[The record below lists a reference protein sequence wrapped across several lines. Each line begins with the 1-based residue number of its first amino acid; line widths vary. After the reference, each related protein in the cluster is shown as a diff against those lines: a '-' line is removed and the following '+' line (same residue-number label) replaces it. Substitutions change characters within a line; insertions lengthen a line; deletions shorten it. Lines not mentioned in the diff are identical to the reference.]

1 MKRVRDRVQL
11 VRNETKAEA
20 PEMEAAQSLAPP
32 ELAITSGMEDDG
44 GMQSA
49 AAVAAP
55 APAPTPAKPARKR
68 IEGMPEALQEHLEA
82 TFGQDFSEIKVHANS
97 SQASKAGAL
106 AFARGKEVH
115 FAPGQFQ
122 PDTPQG
128 RQLIGH
134 EFAHLVQQSTQ
145 HVKANTAVG
154 DLPVNDDPA
163 LEAAADAMGARFAK
177 MEPAQ
182 AGGSVLSPLAAEAGV
197 VQLKAESA
205 PATATESPVE
215 EAPAADTPAQDNAT
229 HEGGVAGDPATEQ
242 AAKEDGAP
250 DQAQDEK
257 SEDQAPEEE
266 KEGKNPELDTLLAE
280 QDGQMEGMESGAEQE
295 GEESAE
301 AAEGEAAQLAPD
313 PNGGGKGL
321 LDWGNLTYILAP
333 TITLPG
339 LAIEKLSK
347 AASAG
352 LEKTSAPDWLKNG
365 VKNAGNI
372 QGSINEAIHQYG
384 GELFEGAVLGDF
396 KEDPTA
402 MNLVGQ
408 VLMGLVPY
416 AGQAADLRDTVH
428 AIGKMTNG
436 GWKEGGNWLNLG
448 LTLLAWVPLLGD
460 GVKVLSK
467 LGKLKGV
474 KNLLKKLEP
483 FSKAI
488 SEGWGKVTKYFAP
501 KIDAFKKTLSKGW
514 NDLKTAA
521 TKKFNAAK
529 DKVIA
534 TVGKVKSG
542 LSSAWNWVKGK
553 ASAGMDWIKGKAA
566 AGWDKAKS
574 LIAKGTKKLS
584 DGIAKAA
591 KVVQQKAAALPQKLL
606 NKTKAIWE
614 GVKSGAKSIKDKVKS
629 SINGLKNKFE
639 RFVGGVRKSW
649 NDWRGKGKDQG
660 AEGKP
665 KDKDQPEK
673 KSPEGDKKAV
683 ELPAAIAAAK
693 SIAATNERAGT
704 PAQALIAILK
714 SALMPRF
721 KWIKDFVATLLP
733 KGQHKIEMIASRH
746 DIDGNYDP
754 KEENNDLHFE
764 DFERARN
771 EALEWLEKRGFK
783 AEQPTLGK
791 FGAHKGLPVGMKTN
805 TGNIGFRIEFD
816 ERSGAHINVFAGKE
830 KGPHFIFNAT
840 EKTVIQIL
848 KRFR

>member
-20 PEMEAAQSLAPP
+20 PEMAAAQSLAPP
-32 ELAITSGMEDDG
+32 ELSITSGMEDQDG
-44 GMQSA
+44 MHA
-49 AAVAAP
+49 AAAKAAP
-55 APAPTPAKPARKR
+55 APATTPAKPARKR

-82 TFGQDFSEIKVHANS
+82 TFGQDFSDIKVHTNS

-106 AFARGKEVH
+106 AFARGREVH

-134 EFAHLVQQSTQ
+134 EFAHLVQQGAQ
-145 HVKANTAVG
+145 QVKANTAAG
-154 DLPVNDDPA
+154 GMPVNDDPA

-182 AGGSVLSPLAAEAGV
+182 EGGSALSPLAAEAGV
-197 VQLKAESA
+197 MQMKAESA
-205 PATATESPVE
+205 LATAPESPVE
-215 EAPAADTPAQDNAT
+215 EAPAADTPAHDNT
-229 HEGGVAGDPATEQ
+229 TQEGGPEAEPDTEQ

-250 DQAQDEK
+250 DPTQDEK
-257 SEDQAPEEE
+257 EDQAPEEE
-266 KEGKNPELDTLLAE
+266 HEGPNPEMDTLLEE
-280 QDGQMEGMESGAEQE
+280 QEGQMEEMASGAEQE

-365 VKNAGNI
+365 VKTVGNV
-372 QGSINEAIHQYG
+372 QGSINAAIHQYG
-384 GELFEGAVLGDF
+384 GELFEGAVMGDF

-408 VLMGLVPY
+408 VLIGLVPY

-474 KNLLKKLEP
+474 KNFLKKLEP
-483 FSKAI
+483 VSKAV

-514 NDLKTAA
+514 NDLKNTV
-521 TKKFNAAK
+521 TSKFNAAK
-529 DKVIA
+529 AKVMS
-534 TVGKVKSG
+534 TVNKAKSG

-629 SINGLKNKFE
+629 SLNGIKNKFE
-639 RFVGGVRKSW
+639 RFVGRVRQKW
-649 NDWRGKGKDQG
+649 NDWRGKGQSPPKSQLDFSKLG
-660 AEGKP
+660 INDAIDHVSARDLSVPRKKGIGGCHNKAEW
-665 KDKDQPEK
+665 EK
-673 KSPEGDKKAV
+673 ISQMDISKNPSY
-683 ELPAAIAAAK
+683 LP
-693 SIAATNERAGT
+693 
-704 PAQALIAILK
+704 
-714 SALMPRF
+714 
-721 KWIKDFVATLLP
+721 P
-733 KGQHKIEMIASRH
+733 KGKKPEEIEEVFILRRTDHATVPGVEKIDYQIPSLDKGVTSGLLRPS
-746 DIDGNYDP
+746 DP
-754 KEENNDLHFE
+754 FKKTLFDPAIWPESKL
-764 DFERARN
+764 RVALQ
-771 EALEWLEKRGFK
+771 EALQNAADKNGGVIPATFSGLTKEGYVIGGYFRD
-783 AEQPTLGK
+783 GK
-791 FGAHKGLPVGMKTN
+791 VSTF
-805 TGNIGFRIEFD
+805 FFE
-816 ERSGAHINVFAGKE
+816 
-830 KGPHFIFNAT
+830 
-840 EKTVIQIL
+840 
-848 KRFR
+848 